1 MAQPRRTVQTL
12 RVLEAMLE
20 DPSADWYGLQ
30 LSEAAELKSGTI
42 YPALARL
49 EHYGWL
55 ESHWE
60 DIDPRVEGRPRR
72 KLYRLTRDGA
82 ATAKALVAD
91 AKVNA
96 SRPRARSALVPLPQR
111 GTI

>member
-1 MAQPRRTVQTL
+1 MTDQTM
-12 RVLEAMLE
+12 RILEAMLE
-20 DPSADWYGLQ
+20 DPSGDWYGLQ

-60 DIDPRVEGRPRR
+60 LVDPSVAGRPKR

-82 ATAKALVAD
+82 ATARLLVAERGIEGG
-91 AKVNA
+91 V
-96 SRPRARSALVPLPQR
+96 ARGRVGLLPLP
-111 GTI
+111 GKFAT

>member
-1 MAQPRRTVQTL
+1 MTIQTL
-12 RVLEAMLE
+12 RILDAMLE
-20 DPSADWYGLQ
+20 DPDGAWYGLQ
-30 LSEAAELKSGTI
+30 LSRAAELKSGTI

-49 EHYGWL
+49 EGYGWL

-60 DIDPRVEGRPRR
+60 DIDPSVEGRPRR

-82 ATAKALVAD
+82 ATARALVAE
-91 AKVNA
+91 ARINV
-96 SRPRARSALVPLPQR
+96 SRPGPQRAFVPQPQR